1 VKGEKIFRHPLALP
15 ETEDGRVEYELSDQ
29 YYEAL
34 KELLT
39 VKNFLETRLGKEL
52 DVHCGGAIITG
63 KVTRVDDNVLHLEK
77 DDVICYINIE
87 KIIAVWDSKEKKQNM
102 TGFGTPSKLP

>member
-1 VKGEKIFRHPLALP
+1 
-15 ETEDGRVEYELSDQ
+15 
-29 YYEAL
+29 
-34 KELLT
+34 

-77 DDVICYINIE
+77 DDVTCYVNIE
-87 KIIAVWDSKEKKQNM
+87 KIIAVWDSRDKKQSM
-102 TGFGTPSKLP
+102 PGFASQSK